1 MCVYVWARMHM
12 HSQKP
17 EDTLDPLELELTGV
31 FEIPG
36 EDVSSKPWS
45 SQWNRRHLNSLAI
58 SLTGVIAKGK
68 EGWGREEGKESK
80 KEKEEEK

>member
-1 MCVYVWARMHM
+1 MHM

-36 EDVSSKPWS
+36 EDVSSKP
-45 SQWNRRHLNSLAI
+45 
-58 SLTGVIAKGK
+58 
-68 EGWGREEGKESK
+68 
-80 KEKEEEK
+80 